1 MFQTTRGASCSVLR
15 RLRVGRD
22 LRELHNRNNSA
33 LRAATETAEK
43 TGLADNGMTTT
54 DVISTNE

>member
-22 LRELHNRNNSA
+22 LRELHDRNSSA
-33 LRAATETAEK
+33 LHATETAEK
-43 TGLADNGMTTT
+43 TGLADDGMTTT
-54 DVISTNE
+54 DVIPTDE